1 MCICIGQDLEDL
13 LRGQTYQ
20 APVRKLFLAVDIVY
34 DFGVCRWNGSL
45 GGAVFIRLVRMWRKR
60 NTPPLLVGLQA
71 CTTTLE
77 INLAVPQ
84 KIGHSITSTGS

>member
-45 GGAVFIRLVRMWRKR
+45 GGAVSRWLFLQS
-60 NTPPLLVGLQA
+60 LL
-71 CTTTLE
+71 
-77 INLAVPQ
+77 
-84 KIGHSITSTGS
+84 HSLSLHFLYTGTILC